1 MCIVVDR
8 KRDECDTRFV
18 LGTNMRRRSSEHE
31 SSSSEFLSRA
41 QTYTIDLLLGI
52 GGLLAQQSLQML
64 CNRHVAVSVFWF
76 ERGFLARD
84 YGVLCRLELFD
95 ARKLVGR
102 SPHKTRSIVGN
113 ENVAAVFRHFLR
125 LVSGRFEFLSG
136 WRAFFLRLPNLK
148 IVFTLSG

>member
-64 CNRHVAVSVFWF
+64 CNRHVAVVFFGLKGDSSQGIMECCVDWNCSTHESLLVVPPTKRAASSGTKTWRRF
-76 ERGFLARD
+76 FAIFFVLFRGVSNSCPAGARSF
-84 YGVLCRLELFD
+84 C
-95 ARKLVGR
+95 A
-102 SPHKTRSIVGN
+102 SQI
-113 ENVAAVFRHFLR
+113 
-125 LVSGRFEFLSG
+125 
-136 WRAFFLRLPNLK
+136 
-148 IVFTLSG
+148 